1 MKLNRNKIINKELY
15 YMIKNNKI
23 ILMIEI
29 LSAPLGRLLI
39 SFMFLMSG
47 LNKAGNYSNTSGWM
61 ESMGVSSS
69 ILPLVILLEIIGA
82 LAIIV
87 GWKTKIVAFLLA
99 GFCFVS
105 ALIFH
110 SDFSNQVE
118 MIMFMKNIAIAGG
131 FLFLVAN
138 GAGNYSLDNRKG

>member
-1 MKLNRNKIINKELY
+1 MSKLQNLNSTVTNF
-15 YMIKNNKI
+15 
-23 ILMIEI
+23 
-29 LSAPLGRLLI
+29 SAPIGRLLI

-47 LNKAGNYSNTSGWM
+47 LNKAGNYTNTSGWM

-87 GWKTKIVAFLLA
+87 GWKTKIAAFLLA

>member
-1 MKLNRNKIINKELY
+1 
-15 YMIKNNKI
+15 MIKNNKI
-23 ILMIEI
+23 FLIIETS
-29 LSAPLGRLLI
+29 SAPLGRLLI

-82 LAIIV
+82 FAIIV
-87 GWKTKIVAFLLA
+87 GWHTKITAFLLA
-99 GFCFVS
+99 GFSIIS

-118 MIMFMKNIAIAGG
+118 MIMFMKNFAIAGG
-131 FLFLVAN
+131 FLILVAN
-138 GAGNYSLDNRKG
+138 GAGNYSLDNRKK

>member
-1 MKLNRNKIINKELY
+1 
-15 YMIKNNKI
+15 MIKNNKI
-23 ILMIEI
+23 ILIIEI

-82 LAIIV
+82 FAIIV
-87 GWKTKIVAFLLA
+87 GWHTKITAFLLA
-99 GFCFVS
+99 GFSIIS

-131 FLFLVAN
+131 FLILVAN
-138 GAGNYSLDNRKG
+138 GAGNYSLDNRKK

>member
-1 MKLNRNKIINKELY
+1 
-15 YMIKNNKI
+15 MIKNNKI
-23 ILMIEI
+23 FLIIET

-82 LAIIV
+82 FAIIV
-87 GWKTKIVAFLLA
+87 GWHTKITAFLLA
-99 GFCFVS
+99 GFSIIS

-118 MIMFMKNIAIAGG
+118 MIMFIKNFAIAGG
-131 FLFLVAN
+131 FLILVAN
-138 GAGNYSLDNRKG
+138 GAGNNKVSRKNHRIGIIAIR

>member
-1 MKLNRNKIINKELY
+1 MSKLQNLNSTVTNF
-15 YMIKNNKI
+15 
-23 ILMIEI
+23 
-29 LSAPLGRLLI
+29 SAPIGRLLI

-47 LNKAGNYSNTSGWM
+47 LNKAGNYTNTSGWM

-82 LAIIV
+82 FAIIV
-87 GWKTKIVAFLLA
+87 GWHTKITAFLLA
-99 GFCFVS
+99 GFSIIS

>member
-1 MKLNRNKIINKELY
+1 MSKLQNLNSTVTNF
-15 YMIKNNKI
+15 
-23 ILMIEI
+23 
-29 LSAPLGRLLI
+29 SAPIGRLLI

-47 LNKAGNYSNTSGWM
+47 LNKAGNYTNTSGWM

-87 GWKTKIVAFLLA
+87 GWKTKIAAFLLA

-118 MIMFMKNIAIAGG
+118 MIMFMKNISIAGG

-138 GAGNYSLDNRKG
+138 GAGNYSLDNRKK

>member
-1 MKLNRNKIINKELY
+1 
-15 YMIKNNKI
+15 MIKNNKI
-23 ILMIEI
+23 FLIIET

-82 LAIIV
+82 FAIII
-87 GWKTKIVAFLLA
+87 GWKTKIAAFLLA

-118 MIMFMKNIAIAGG
+118 MIMFMKNFAIAGG
-131 FLFLVAN
+131 FLILVAN
-138 GAGNYSLDNRKG
+138 GAGNYSLDNRKK

>member
-1 MKLNRNKIINKELY
+1 
-15 YMIKNNKI
+15 MIKNNKI
-23 ILMIEI
+23 FLIIET

-82 LAIIV
+82 FAIIV
-87 GWKTKIVAFLLA
+87 GWHTKITAFLLG
-99 GFCFVS
+99 GFSIIS

-118 MIMFMKNIAIAGG
+118 MIMFMKNFAIAGG
-131 FLFLVAN
+131 FLILVAN
-138 GAGNYSLDNRKG
+138 GAGNYSLDNRKK

>member
-1 MKLNRNKIINKELY
+1 
-15 YMIKNNKI
+15 MIKNNKI
-23 ILMIEI
+23 FLIIET

-82 LAIIV
+82 FAIIV
-87 GWKTKIVAFLLA
+87 GWHTKITAFLLA
-99 GFCFVS
+99 GFSIIS

-118 MIMFMKNIAIAGG
+118 MIMFMKNFAIAGG
-131 FLFLVAN
+131 FLILVAN

>member
-1 MKLNRNKIINKELY
+1 
-15 YMIKNNKI
+15 
-23 ILMIEI
+23 
-29 LSAPLGRLLI
+29 
-39 SFMFLMSG
+39 MFLMSG

-87 GWKTKIVAFLLA
+87 GWKTKIAAFLLA

>member
-1 MKLNRNKIINKELY
+1 
-15 YMIKNNKI
+15 MIKNNKI
-23 ILMIEI
+23 FLVIEP
-29 LSAPLGRLLI
+29 LTAPLGRLLI

-47 LNKAGNYSNTSGWM
+47 LNKADNYSNTSGWM
-61 ESMGVSSS
+61 ESMGVSGS

-82 LAIIV
+82 FAIII
-87 GWKTKIVAFLLA
+87 GWHTKITAFLLA
-99 GFCFVS
+99 GFSIIS

-131 FLFLVAN
+131 FLILVAN
-138 GAGNYSLDNRKG
+138 GAGNYSLDNRKK

>member
-1 MKLNRNKIINKELY
+1 
-15 YMIKNNKI
+15 MIKNNKI
-23 ILMIEI
+23 FLIIET

-82 LAIIV
+82 FAIIV
-87 GWKTKIVAFLLA
+87 GWHTKITAFLLA
-99 GFCFVS
+99 GFSIIS

-118 MIMFMKNIAIAGG
+118 MIMFVKNIAIAGG
-131 FLFLVAN
+131 FLILVAN
-138 GAGNYSLDNRKG
+138 GAGNYSLDNRKK

>member
-1 MKLNRNKIINKELY
+1 
-15 YMIKNNKI
+15 MIKNNKI
-23 ILMIEI
+23 FLKIEP
-29 LSAPLGRLLI
+29 LTSPLGRLLI

-82 LAIIV
+82 FAIII
-87 GWKTKIVAFLLA
+87 GWHTKITAFLLA
-99 GFCFVS
+99 GFSIIS

-131 FLFLVAN
+131 FLILVAN
-138 GAGNYSLDNRKG
+138 GAGNYSLDNRKK

>member
-1 MKLNRNKIINKELY
+1 MII
-15 YMIKNNKI
+15 NNKI
-23 ILMIEI
+23 FLKIE
-29 LSAPLGRLLI
+29 LLTAPLGRLLI

-82 LAIIV
+82 FAIII
-87 GWKTKIVAFLLA
+87 GWHTKITAFLLA
-99 GFCFVS
+99 GFSIIS

-131 FLFLVAN
+131 FLILVAN
-138 GAGNYSLDNRKG
+138 GAGNYSLDNRKK